1 MCIPTA
7 ASRLSLPMTTGAPA
21 RARAFLAHATCTA
34 HHAGVLASAQLLVS
48 ELVTNAVRHGAA
60 PVTVQVECDTT
71 AGVVVRVHDEGPAHP
86 RLVRA
91 GARDEGGRGLAL
103 VDAVS
108 DDWGVEPTG
117 RGKAVWFRLHL
128 DSRPTRA

>member
-1 MCIPTA
+1 MCTLTTA
-7 ASRLSLPMTTGAPA
+7 NTLTLPMDTGAP
-21 RARAFLAHATCTA
+21 RWARAFLTSAACPA
-34 HHAGVLASAQLLVS
+34 HHAHVLPCAQLLVS